1 MVEDTRTEEGAKRRR
16 IRGGIIIGL
25 VLIGLGAVLLADN
38 FFPGLGFGKLWPAI
52 VIIWGFGVFVS
63 GFFSP
68 FSVDRLLRG
77 VFIGTIGVVLL
88 YNTFGIV
95 PYDFWLDLITLWPVL
110 LIAVGF
116 AILGGV
122 TRLKVI
128 SALSSV
134 VIISTIIIALVFRGA
149 IFQERG
155 LTKAEFSREM
165 ITGVKSGIAKIDFTT
180 GSLDIGDTGEFYDI
194 ETKESFAED
203 EPNISYRRSGS
214 SAELRLKTPKDERLY
229 LGKRQRKWNVFL
241 SRDIDWQLDVN
252 IGVSDSDLDLKNLKV
267 TKLDLDGGV
276 SDITIRF
283 GSRVG
288 TINADINSGVS
299 KLKLLVPKS
308 SGVRLTMNKGI
319 SARDFEN
326 INLRSLSGDDKIK
339 YETPGFDRATKRITL
354 DIDIGISSLVV
365 EGY

>member
-1 MVEDTRTEEGAKRRR
+1 M
-16 IRGGIIIGL
+16 
-25 VLIGLGAVLLADN
+25 
-38 FFPGLGFGKLWPAI
+38 
-52 VIIWGFGVFVS
+52 
-63 GFFSP
+63 
-68 FSVDRLLRG
+68 
-77 VFIGTIGVVLL
+77 
-88 YNTFGIV
+88 
-95 PYDFWLDLITLWPVL
+95 
-110 LIAVGF
+110 
-116 AILGGV
+116 
-122 TRLKVI
+122 
-128 SALSSV
+128 
-134 VIISTIIIALVFRGA
+134 
-149 IFQERG
+149 
-155 LTKAEFSREM
+155 
-165 ITGVKSGIAKIDFTT
+165 
-180 GSLDIGDTGEFYDI
+180 
-194 ETKESFAED
+194 
-203 EPNISYRRSGS
+203 
-214 SAELRLKTPKDERLY
+214 
-229 LGKRQRKWNVFL
+229 GKRQRKWNVFL